1 MKRLMAAA
9 ATMALLSLAAP
20 RAYALDVGSDGLSGN
35 FNPASSV
42 QVDLSLAT
50 TGDLSTPG
58 TVNGVYDP
66 VRWAVIFKYA
76 SVNIPA
82 GVTVT
87 FESLPSR
94 APVVWLVQENATV
107 NGSVNLD
114 SSPGNATAQRSPRGP
129 GGFAG
134 REGPYATP
142 ATIAPAASP
151 PSRRMGSTPGA
162 RSS

>member
-1 MKRLMAAA
+1 MRRMVALTAAL
-9 ATMALLSLAAP
+9 ALLTLFAP
-20 RAYALDVGSDGLSGN
+20 RAQALDVGSDGLSGT
-35 FNPASSV
+35 FNPVSSV
-42 QVDLSLAT
+42 QIDLSLAI

-58 TVNGVYDP
+58 NVNGVYDP

-114 SSPGNATAQRSPRGP
+114 SSPGNATAQQSPRGP
-129 GGFAG
+129 GEFAG